1 MNQRSLP
8 KVLFCSEFVIRYQNL
23 GVCNELAFAA
33 EVELFCSESAFA
45 IESVLTV
52 EKLWFAVEIE
62 LPAAN

>member
-33 EVELFCSESAFA
+33 EVELFCSESAFT

-52 EKLWFAVEIE
+52 EKL
-62 LPAAN
+62 

>member
-1 MNQRSLP
+1 
-8 KVLFCSEFVIRYQNL
+8 
-23 GVCNELAFAA
+23 
-33 EVELFCSESAFA
+33 LFCSESAFA